1 MLEDIKRATGFSTWQ
16 LVAIA
21 AIIVMCINYITLVFM
36 DRFRPEPVPT
46 PYLLMQGPQRDGFGN
61 PKGDSLSQRHL
72 SDDGFVGSQEEV
84 KYNWLNNDQL
94 YDDFYASVYDLL
106 VQSSK
111 RNQAE
116 VAYLM
121 KHWKNPGRILDA
133 GCGTGTVAL
142 AFAKE
147 GAQKVV
153 GIDQSKAMIDH
164 ALKVNLPKSTL
175 TDEQK
180 AAVTFRVDNLL
191 NPNAAKTAEFDAATI
206 MYFTVY
212 EVADIDGLLRNLA
225 VWIRPGGHLCIQVV
239 NKHKFDPLLD
249 AASPFVFSLQKYSK
263 ERLTKSK
270 VNFDKFDYEANFAL
284 DEEGGATAEFN
295 ETFRFKDGRS
305 PRRQRHSFRM
315 YDTSAVISK
324 AKAAGWFYHGFVD
337 QVKMGFEYSYLL
349 LFSH

>member
-1 MLEDIKRATGFSTWQ
+1 MLADIKRATGFSTWQ
-16 LVAIA
+16 LVLLAV
-21 AIIVMCINYITLVFM
+21 IILVSVNYLTLVFM
-36 DRFRPEPVPT
+36 DRFRPEPLPM
-46 PYLLMQGPQRDGFGN
+46 PYLLMQGPQRDGFAG
-61 PKGDSLSQRHL
+61 KAGLAH
-72 SDDGFVGSQEEV
+72 DDGSANSDGFENPAAEHTF
-84 KYNWLNNDQL
+84 LNNDQL

-121 KHWKNPGRILDA
+121 KHWKKPARILDA
-133 GCGTGTVAL
+133 GCGTGVVAI

-147 GAQKVV
+147 GASKVV

-164 ALKVNLPKSTL
+164 ALKVNMPKSTL

-180 AAVTFRVDNLL
+180 AAVEFRVDNLL
-191 NPNAAKTAEFDAATI
+191 NPNAAKSAEFDAACI

-212 EVADIDGLLRNLA
+212 QVADLDGLFRNLS
-225 VWIRPGGHLCIQVV
+225 VWVRPGGHLCVQVV

-263 ERLTKSK
+263 ERITKSK

-284 DEEGGATAEFN
+284 EEENPNAATFN
-295 ETFRFKDGRS
+295 ETFRFKDGKA
-305 PRRQRHSFRM
+305 PRRQRHTFNM
-315 YDTSAVISK
+315 YDTPVVIKK
-324 AKAAGWFYHGFVD
+324 AKTAGWFYHGFVD
-337 QVKMGFEYSYLL
+337 QTKMGFEYSYLL